1 MVREA
6 CAPDLDSIPF
16 YLGRRLYFQA
26 FDRLYKAFQE
36 FLQALFVARRTY
48 PLAYN
53 KWIHEQVAERL
64 ALPKLYEEL
73 PPILSV
79 GNIESPELGHKAA
92 GLRALLECWT
102 SPEPHEHGSPAG
114 APPNGGLAPPP
125 GNSGVSKGRP
135 SVS

>member
-1 MVREA
+1 
-6 CAPDLDSIPF
+6 
-16 YLGRRLYFQA
+16 
-26 FDRLYKAFQE
+26 LYKAFHE

-53 KWIHEQVAERL
+53 KWIREQVVDWL

-79 GNIESPELGHKAA
+79 RNIESPELGEKADA
-92 GLRALLECWT
+92 LRTLLEHWT
-102 SPEPHEHGSPAG
+102 RPEPHGHETAQPCA
-114 APPNGGLAPPP
+114 APNGGPATQL
-125 GNSGVSKGRP
+125 GNSAVREGPP